1 MNEQK
6 NNKMRFLNNLSDS
19 LQENWAD
26 LLARLQ
32 NMEKTALASFRG
44 DLAAAIDR
52 QIKVLKKN
60 EPNKKIYRSISN
72 FADKTEIE
80 LNKFVGRER

>member
-1 MNEQK
+1 MNEQR

-32 NMEKTALASFRG
+32 NMEKTALSSFRG

-80 LNKFVGRER
+80 LNKCVGRER

>member
-1 MNEQK
+1 
-6 NNKMRFLNNLSDS
+6 
-19 LQENWAD
+19 
-26 LLARLQ
+26 
-32 NMEKTALASFRG
+32 MEKTALASFRG